1 VIYVFQKIPMIKLKI
16 CGMKDPENIRSVAE
30 LYPDYIGFIFHKDSP
45 RYVGDNFSLQ
55 EEFEATTTVGVFVNA
70 TTGEI
75 LNRLKG
81 IKSNTA
87 QLHGYETPAQCDD
100 LKSRG
105 IEVIKVFSID
115 DDFDF
120 AKTSDYKEVSD
131 YFLFDTKGKL
141 YGGNAKTF
149 DWNKLEEYDQS
160 VPFFLSGGLNSD
172 NVKVLGRLDGMNIHA
187 IDLNSGVE
195 DAPGLK
201 NIDKIKNVMSCL
213 K

>member
-1 VIYVFQKIPMIKLKI
+1 MIKLKI
-16 CGMKDPENIRSVAE
+16 CGMKDPANISSVAQ
-30 LYPDYIGFIFHKDSP
+30 LYPDYMGFIFYKDSP
-45 RYVGDNFSLQ
+45 RYVGDSFSLP

-75 LNRLKG
+75 LNRLRD
-81 IKSNTA
+81 IKSTTA
-87 QLHGYETPAQCDD
+87 QLHGNETPTQCDD

-115 DDFDF
+115 DGFDF
-120 AKTSDYKEVSD
+120 SKTKNYKEVSD

-141 YGGNAKTF
+141 YGGNARAF
-149 DWNKLEEYDQS
+149 NWNKLEEYDQS
-160 VPFFLSGGLNSD
+160 IPFFLSGGLNAD

-187 IDLNSGVE
+187 VDLNSGVE

-201 NIDKIKNVMSCL
+201 NIDKIKSVMSCL